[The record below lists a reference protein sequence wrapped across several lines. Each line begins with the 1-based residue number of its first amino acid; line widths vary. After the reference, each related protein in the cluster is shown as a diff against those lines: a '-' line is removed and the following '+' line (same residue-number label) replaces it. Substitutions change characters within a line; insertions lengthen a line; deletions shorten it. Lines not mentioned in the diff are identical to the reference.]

1 MRETNLYNEIENYL
15 FTNFTDPTAKSYFHL
30 IKLFLRQYPNADYLN
45 ISDIETYFL
54 QLKSQGKKVNYRNVI
69 LSAVKVYYDFL
80 IYKELIKNHPCKSY
94 YITEKKP
101 SGLNF
106 NELLKMEDME
116 LLFKLKQNR
125 YKNLLNRDKVIIGL
139 LIYQGITSQ
148 ELINIKL
155 HHVADGVVFIKGDRN
170 RLSRTIELKSVQ
182 MEPMLKYME
191 YDRPKLL
198 KVKTNKLILSLRG
211 VPTTVDSIH
220 AMINRLSG
228 AFKQEV
234 SPANIRKSVISYWI
248 NKRGFKLEDVQ
259 IMAGHKYPSSTQ
271 KYIRINTAKQREV
284 IPGKSEALRPDQP

>member
-1 MRETNLYNEIENYL
+1 MKDTKFYNQLERYL
-15 FTNFTDPTAKSYFHL
+15 FDNFTDQTAKSYFHL
-30 IKLFLRQYPNADYLN
+30 IKRFLRQYPNADYLSL
-45 ISDIETYFL
+45 SDIETYFL

-69 LSAVKVYYDFL
+69 LSAIKVYYDF
-80 IYKELIKNHPCKSY
+80 IFYKELIKHHPCKSY

-106 NELLKMEDME
+106 NELLTIDEME

-139 LIYQGITSQ
+139 LIYQGVTSQ
-148 ELINIKL
+148 ELTNIKL
-155 HHVADGVVFIKGDRN
+155 HHIENGTVFIKGDRN

-182 MEPMLKYME
+182 MEPMLKYIE
-191 YDRPKLL
+191 FDRPKIL
-198 KVKTNKLILSLRG
+198 KVKTNKLILTLRG

-220 AMINRLSG
+220 AMINSLSG
-228 AFKQEV
+228 AFEKEI

-248 NKRGFKLEDVQ
+248 NQRGFKLEDVQ

-271 KYIRINTAKQREV
+271 KYIKVNTDKQREV
-284 IPGKSEALRPDQP
+284 MTRLHENIFK